1 MVAQHHIAAIVHVLE
16 FDFFLAG
23 TVQNNLLNFFRQFFK
38 RRFNI
43 EMVVFRQGR
52 EHLVIIEIATIPTF
66 DSTIRKGNAWI
77 LYYTFF
83 IEILLYAQTIT
94 SRTRTGRV
102 IKGEE
107 TRFQF
112 RHGITTVRTGKV
124 GREHQFFRLRIVHI
138 RDDRRA
144 AGKLERGFK
153 GFRQSCG

>member
-16 FDFFLAG
+16 FNFFLAG

-52 EHLVIIEIATIPTF
+52 EHLVIIEITAIPAF
-66 DSTIRKGNAWI
+66 NGAIGKGNTRI
-77 LYYTFF
+77 LHHAFF
-83 IEILLYAQTIT
+83 IEILLYAQTVT
-94 SRTRTGRV
+94 SRARTGGV

-112 RHGITTVRTGKV
+112 RYGIAAVRTGKV
-124 GREHQFFRLRIVHI
+124 GRKHQFFRFRIVHI

>member
-1 MVAQHHIAAIVHVLE
+1 MVTQHDIAAIVHVLE
-16 FDFFLAG
+16 FNFFLAG
-23 TVQNNLLNFFRQFFK
+23 TVQNNLLDFFREFLK

-43 EMVVFRQGR
+43 EMIVFRQGR
-52 EHLVIIEIATIPTF
+52 EHLVIIEIATIPAF
-66 DSTIRKGNAWI
+66 NGAIGKGNAWI
-77 LYYTFF
+77 LHHAFF

-94 SRTRTGRV
+94 SRARTGRV

-112 RHGITTVRTGKV
+112 RHGITAVRTGKI

-138 RDDRRA
+138 CDDRRA

-153 GFRQSCG
+153 RFRQSCG

>member
-52 EHLVIIEIATIPTF
+52 EHLVIIEITAIPTF
-66 DSTIRKGNAWI
+66 NGAIGKRNAWI
-77 LYYTFF
+77 LHHAFF
-83 IEILLYAQTIT
+83 IEILLYAQTVT
-94 SRTRTGRV
+94 SRARAGRV

-112 RHGITTVRTGKV
+112 RYGIATVRTGKV
-124 GREHQFFRLRIVHI
+124 GREHQFFRFRIVHI

>member
-1 MVAQHHIAAIVHVLE
+1 MATQHDIAAIVHILE

-23 TVQNNLLNFFRQFFK
+23 TMQNDLLDFFRQFFK

-52 EHLVIIEIATIPTF
+52 EHLVIIEIATIPAF
-66 DSTIRKGNAWI
+66 DSTISKGNTWI
-77 LYYTFF
+77 LYHAFF

-94 SRTRTGRV
+94 SRARTGGV

-112 RHGITTVRTGKV
+112 RHRIAAVWAGKV
-124 GREHQFFRLRIVHI
+124 SREHQFFRFRIVHI
-138 RDDRRA
+138 RDNRRA